1 LVGTEG
7 GVRCVDRSS
16 VDFQCEDAVSYSSS
30 CECPSGQ
37 VCGTNGCCSGNNCTQ
52 AEVVCANSAAV
63 LRRAAK
69 GERGVVEREVRW
81 NLSRPSGRE
90 GIGLVVMW

>member
-1 LVGTEG
+1 
-7 GVRCVDRSS
+7 
-16 VDFQCEDAVSYSSS
+16 
-30 CECPSGQ
+30 
-37 VCGTNGCCSGNNCTQ
+37 
-52 AEVVCANSAAV
+52 VCANSAAV